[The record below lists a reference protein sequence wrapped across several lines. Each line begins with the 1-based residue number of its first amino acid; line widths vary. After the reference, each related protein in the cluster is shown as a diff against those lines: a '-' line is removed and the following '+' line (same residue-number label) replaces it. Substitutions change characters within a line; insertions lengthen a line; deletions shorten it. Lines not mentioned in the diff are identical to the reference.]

1 MITAAAATVTPEHT
15 QLFMHTKNKEEK
27 TMKNTEK
34 KENKHIS
41 IKEDLGIEPV
51 FYVSEDKRVTACVVK
66 IGDRRFRGISR
77 CSEGDTPD
85 EVIGMELAEARCMA
99 KVLKCLEKK
108 AKQALQRDEE
118 MKEYWSSLVEEVNGR
133 IEVKE
138 RNVKYMGKVVQKNK
152 KELAKLEKKLK

>member
-1 MITAAAATVTPEHT
+1 
-15 QLFMHTKNKEEK
+15 
-27 TMKNTEK
+27 MKNTEK